1 MKNSLLWK
9 GGIFLN
15 KTTQNREQYKRL
27 LNFLGALIII
37 YLFMMG
43 FSYIWYNYYNSD
55 MHDPYWYKGNILMVG
70 LYGVLYMFMT
80 STFNGFRLGYS
91 KFAGLFGS
99 QILGILGANC
109 IEFVL
114 IQLIGRNRLDIAPLV
129 LLTVAEAAFALLW
142 SYLFT
147 LLYNKMYPP
156 KRLIIVYGNRNAKYL
171 VDKMSMRAD
180 KYEICASICCDESLE
195 EIERQIMKY
204 DAVVISDIPSDL
216 RSKLLKFTFENSIRT
231 YINPKLSDIIIR
243 GADDFHLF
251 DTPLLLSRNDGL
263 RFEQRSLKRFF
274 DILLSLFAL
283 IIASPFMIITAIAIK
298 AYDGGPVFYSQER
311 LTIGGKKFK
320 VLKFR
325 SMIVNAEKSGARL
338 AAEND
343 DRITPVGKIIRKIRF
358 DELPQLLNI
367 LKGDMSF
374 VGPRPE
380 RPEFAA
386 KYEKTMPEFKY
397 RLKVKAGLTGYAQVM
412 GKYNTTPYDKLKF
425 DLMYI
430 EHQSLRE
437 DMKIILSTIR
447 TCFVPD
453 ATEGVEGTEPIE
465 TKRDRID
472 HDFSKDKRS
481 AQQQNEQAD
490 SAEREKIHS

>member
-1 MKNSLLWK
+1 MK

-15 KTTQNREQYKRL
+15 KNSKNKEQYKRL

-37 YLFMMG
+37 YTFMMG
-43 FSYIWYNYYNSD
+43 FSHVWYNYYNKYMLDSF
-55 MHDPYWYKGNILMVG
+55 WNRGNILMVG
-70 LYGVLYMFMT
+70 IYAVIYLMSA

-91 KFAGLFGS
+91 RFAGLFGS
-99 QILGILGANC
+99 QVLGILGTNF

-114 IQLIGRNRLDIAPLV
+114 VSLIGRGRLSVTPMLV
-129 LLTVAEAAFALLW
+129 LTALELAFAFAW
-142 SYLFT
+142 SYVFT

-156 KRLIIVYGNRNAKYL
+156 RKMIIVYGNRNAKYL
-171 VDKMSMRAD
+171 VNKMSMRTD
-180 KYEICASICCDESLE
+180 KYKICASISCEESLE
-195 EIERQIMKY
+195 EIQRQILNY
-204 DAVVISDIPSDL
+204 EAVVISDIPSDL
-216 RSKLLKFTFENSIRT
+216 RSKLLKFTFEHSIRT

-243 GADDFHLF
+243 GAEDFHLF

-263 RFEQRSLKRFF
+263 RFEQRLMKRLF
-274 DILLSLFAL
+274 DVVLASVLL
-283 IIASPFMIITAIAIK
+283 IIASPFMLVTAAAIRL
-298 AYDGGPVFYSQER
+298 YDGGPAIYSQER
-311 LTIGGKKFK
+311 LTIGGKRFN

-325 SMIVNAEKSGARL
+325 SMIVDAEKKSGARL
-338 AAEND
+338 ASEND
-343 DRITPVGKIIRKIRF
+343 DRITPVGKLIRKIRF
-358 DELPQLLNI
+358 DELPQLFNI

-380 RPEFAA
+380 RPELAE

-412 GKYNTTPYDKLKF
+412 GKYNTTPYDKLKM

-430 EHQSLRE
+430 EHQSLHE
-437 DMKIILSTIR
+437 DMNIILSTIR

-465 TKRDRID
+465 TRRDRID
-472 HDFSKDKRS
+472 HDFSKDEALAEETVERS
-481 AQQQNEQAD
+481 EQTVG
-490 SAEREKIHS
+490 